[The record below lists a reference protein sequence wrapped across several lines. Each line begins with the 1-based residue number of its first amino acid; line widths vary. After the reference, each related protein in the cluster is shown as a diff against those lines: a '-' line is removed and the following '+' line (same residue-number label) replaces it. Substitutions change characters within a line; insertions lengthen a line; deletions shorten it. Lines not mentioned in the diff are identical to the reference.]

1 MGVDVKAGADMVLAS
16 LPGPETIAKLGPLAG
31 QITFFAAIVAVVL
44 AAFSLTRMGK
54 RAWRTIEET
63 VFSNWRLA
71 LLGATGIVLSIASGY
86 TTWDGMR
93 NFTGEAVLSLMVT
106 FGIQGVML
114 IVAWLIGESFAT
126 GMNERAPDGTMRR
139 GGADAVIGMLLA
151 LALTTVVFLWI
162 LKQTGAATWTT
173 SALPSFDVTK
183 FTDVAMY
190 FAMGVILIAVIALN
204 RKTDLALPYVQSTRV
219 MIKNAMLWVMFLACM
234 ATSVFFSFDSLFT
247 AIFPQ
252 SERQRA
258 AELRAQNQV
267 AGIVADIGTTIEARS
282 FTARDELFNSKGWAA
297 YEANLVGLARASQG
311 AEREIEQYFVQ
322 QMEARRSAIAQQ
334 QERIASATSGQAGLV
349 SRKLS
354 LTDELSRI
362 KGERPGLA
370 GELAEKKTE
379 LDNRAKGVDAKR
391 VEAMAEEKGA
401 EGTLKV
407 GKGQVYRQRM
417 DELGKLQDAY
427 KIQEE
432 RVRDAQ
438 KRLGGVDTRIAQIER
453 ELASVDGD
461 LAKLKGEAQTAEQR
475 IKASQESQTGLEGPK
490 VDPARVRNA
499 FEVARAEFRQAPD
512 VERLGALQSRCTQLL
527 NAMASTP
534 ATRER
539 VRAIDCDPKQA
550 AEAAGLLF
558 ALQSGSKVF
567 DTACAGGD
575 KLNAQKTADDLFGFA
590 RKCLADSGLPSKE
603 TDQLRTRVNSIE
615 LARDDKAHRFVVTW
629 NAFNDGNRLAYLALA
644 IAIAIDALVF
654 MSGLFGANA
663 VRSPLS
669 EIPREVGRS
678 AAQLEAI
685 IDTALMPH
693 TFDTARLALAAMR
706 PSTPRDGF
714 MARVTIDPADAHA
727 EDLARVLNA
736 GATIGAVRHYGSHE
750 HIYEIRAELFEYL
763 STVAKRAFVSS
774 KDHVDLAELEKTVS
788 VSLLP
793 DVVLGAE
800 TVLHYIHPIEG
811 KPTILEQVGLK
822 GPHGFTGEIRLDEVE
837 AAHKWIVRGA
847 LNAGA
852 TLARVQRATA
862 GHYYVHGDLYK
873 TLLRIRAR
881 TLGSSPA
888 ALRGGMLGEA
898 RAAIGTAAG
907 QPQQNVLPA
916 PQSADAAAPVAAYIP
931 PLARAVEAAPGLS
944 FDEEVLRW
952 HYWSRMVSALGLS
965 PEQTSEHLNT
975 PAVRESLDLV
985 SSALAHHAAGN
996 QRLRKLIKRHEDD
1009 QADPLS
1015 AEYSILVR
1023 DIQGDQRKRDVL
1035 DQVNSDIDNALP
1047 LLILFPGNGLLEY
1060 LTSELERAAQS
1071 DDGLARGEQA
1081 LLDRIREAN
1090 RLVSAGNLGDANHW
1104 RQIAAALNGVVPFPH
1119 AQHGGRA
1126 RT

>member
-1 MGVDVKAGADMVLAS
+1 MGVDVKAGADAVLAS
-16 LPGPETIAKLGPLAG
+16 LPGPETIAKLGPVAG
-31 QITFFAAIVAVVL
+31 QIAFFAAIVAIVFL
-44 AAFSLTRMGK
+44 AFSVTSIGK
-54 RAWRTIEET
+54 RAWRAIEET
-63 VFSNWRLA
+63 MFSNWRLA
-71 LLGATGIVLSIASGY
+71 LLGATGIVLSLASGY

-126 GMNERAPDGTMRR
+126 GMNERAPDGTVRR
-139 GGADAVIGMLLA
+139 GGADAVVGMMLA
-151 LALTTVVFLWI
+151 LLLTAVVFVWI
-162 LKQTGAATWTT
+162 LKLSGAATWTT
-173 SALPSFDVTK
+173 SALPAFDAAK
-183 FTDVAMY
+183 FSDVAMY
-190 FAMGVILIAVIALN
+190 FAMGLILIAVIAFN
-204 RKTDLALPYVQSTRV
+204 RNAGLALPYVQSTRV

-267 AGIVADIGTTIEARS
+267 AGIVADIGSTIEARS
-282 FTARDELFNSKGWAA
+282 FTARDEMFASKGWAA
-297 YEANLVGLARASQG
+297 YEVNLLNLARASQG

-322 QMEARRSAIAQQ
+322 QMEARRSAIVQQ
-334 QERIASATSGQAGLV
+334 QERIVSATSGQAGLV
-349 SRKLS
+349 SRKTS

-370 GELAEKKTE
+370 AELAEKKTE
-379 LDNRAKGVDAKR
+379 FDNRAKGVDAKR

-427 KIQEE
+427 KIQED

-438 KRLGGVDTRIAQIER
+438 KRQSSVDTRIAQIER

-475 IKASQESQTGLEGPK
+475 IKAAEESQTGIEGPK

-499 FEVARAEFRQAPD
+499 FEVARADFRQAPD
-512 VERLGALQSRCTQLL
+512 AEKLAAMHQRCVQLY

-534 ATRER
+534 ATRDK

-550 AEAAGLLF
+550 AEAGGLLF
-558 ALQSGSKVF
+558 ALQAGSRTF

-575 KLNAQKTADDLFGFA
+575 KLAQHKTADDLFGFA

-603 TDQLRTRVNSIE
+603 TDQLRNKVNSIE

-685 IDTALMPH
+685 VDTALMPH
-693 TFDTARLALAAMR
+693 TFETARHVLNAMR
-706 PSTPRDGF
+706 PMTPRDGF
-714 MARVTIDPADAHA
+714 MARVSIDSDDAHA
-727 EDLARVLNA
+727 NDLARVLNA
-736 GATIGAVRHYGSHE
+736 GATIGAVRHYGTHA
-750 HIYEIRAELFEYL
+750 HTYEIRSELFEYL
-763 STVAKRAFVSS
+763 SSVAKREFETN
-774 KDHVDLAELEKTVS
+774 KQHVDLADLERTVS

-793 DVVLGAE
+793 NVAAGAE

-811 KPTILEQVGLK
+811 KPTILEQMGLK
-822 GPHGFTGEIRLDEVE
+822 GPHGFTGEIKLSEIE
-837 AAHKWIVRGA
+837 ADHKRVVRSA

-852 TLARVQRATA
+852 TLQRVQRATS

-881 TLGSSPA
+881 TLSSSSA
-888 ALRGGMLGEA
+888 ALQGGALVQA
-898 RAAIGTAAG
+898 SDRPAIA
-907 QPQQNVLPA
+907 
-916 PQSADAAAPVAAYIP
+916 QSAKNILSAPEAPYAP
-931 PLARAVEAAPGLS
+931 PLASGVETPPPLP
-944 FDEEVLRW
+944 FNEVELRW
-952 HYWSRMVSALGLS
+952 QFWSRMVAALGLS
-965 PEQTSEHLNT
+965 PEATSERLN
-975 PAVRESLDLV
+975 AADVRASLEQV
-985 SSALAHHAAGN
+985 SKALADHAEGN
-996 QRLRKLIKRHEDD
+996 RRLQRLIKQHEDD
-1009 QADPLS
+1009 QSATLDGEYSMLRHETAADPRRR
-1015 AEYSILVR
+1015 E
-1023 DIQGDQRKRDVL
+1023 VL
-1035 DQVNSDIDNALP
+1035 DTVDEEIKSVLE
-1047 LLILFPGNGLLEY
+1047 LLILFPEIGLISVLVEK
-1060 LTSELERAAQS
+1060 LERAAGP
-1071 DDGLARGEQA
+1071 DDGLSYAEQV
-1081 LLDRIREAN
+1081 LLDRMREAN
-1090 RLVSAGNLGDANHW
+1090 KLVTSGNLSDASNW
-1104 RQIAAALNGVVPFPH
+1104 RQIAAALNGTVPFPR
-1119 AQHGGRA
+1119 AQQGGRA